1 MVAEKGAESIGVS
14 ARLKPERS
22 TVPLSWLTVE
32 VALYILIGGVAAG
45 LRFYAL
51 GAQPLGESEAAQAL
65 AAWRFYQGNLNTTD
79 YSPLLFLG
87 NVFGFTLLGASE
99 AMARL
104 VPALSGTVLSVLPYF
119 LRRHLGRS
127 GALVASILLALSPS
141 TLFFSRYLGG
151 PIVVAA
157 CVLAVLVGFFGYLD
171 SKRPKYA
178 YLTAGALALSLGA
191 DPMIYTFVLIFGTF
205 LLLLGLVGRLAEV
218 DMGWS
223 AVLMAWQTAREEKDL
238 LKNSALVLAVVLVLV
253 CTAFLLNFAGLPVAL
268 DFLPTWLA
276 QLGPQPDAVR
286 PAHYGAQSWYYYLQ
300 LLVLY
305 EPLILI
311 FGLIGLVY
319 HYLRQRD
326 ILTTFLLYWTVAAAV
341 IYTLAG
347 QKAPGNVLL
356 LVLPLALLA
365 SLLLGRFWDQLAQA
379 VALRAKPL
387 GLSPST
393 LRRDSGQALLR
404 TGLGAKPQ
412 DETWGAEG
420 LFAAL
425 SLPVV
430 VYFAIQLAG
439 YASSGQAVYLYLA
452 LVAFIVLPTLVV
464 LCWMWLGQGPA
475 LRYGGIILLLVLTML
490 TVGLSVGLNYHRAAD
505 PREPMVAEAT
515 LPGIVDLVTTL
526 ERVSSHQEGDPH
538 VIAVTVEE
546 ATGPVLAW
554 HLRDFG
560 NTRFVEHLSPSIETP
575 VVITPAEEEE
585 PTLGG
590 SYVGQSFAWQVTW
603 NPQGL
608 TRTERVRWLLYREA
622 PTPVKSRDVVLWV
635 KQQEQGADGE

>member
-1 MVAEKGAESIGVS
+1 MVADKGVERIGVS
-14 ARLKPERS
+14 ARLRSRSS

-32 VALYILIGGVAAG
+32 VALYILIGMMAAG

-51 GAQPLGESEAAQAL
+51 GAQPLRESEAAQAL
-65 AAWRFYQGNLNTTD
+65 AAWRFYQGNFEGTTG

-87 NVFGFTLLGASE
+87 NVFCFALLGASE

-104 VPALSGTVLSVLPYF
+104 VPALSGTLLAVLPYF

-141 TLFFSRYLGG
+141 TLFFSRYLRGQ
-151 PIVVAA
+151 IVVTA

-171 SKRPKYA
+171 NKQPKYA
-178 YLTAGALALSLGA
+178 YLTSGALALSLSA
-191 DPMIYTFVLIFGTF
+191 DPMGYTFVLIFGTF
-205 LLLLGLVGRLAEV
+205 LLLLGLVYRLANV

-223 AVLMAWQTAREEKDL
+223 VVLVAWRTAREEKDL

-253 CTAFLLNFAGLPVAL
+253 CMAFLLNFAGLPAAL

-276 QLGPQPDAVR
+276 QLGPQP
-286 PAHYGAQSWYYYLQ
+286 GAQLWYYYFQ

-305 EPLILI
+305 EPLILV

-319 HYLRQRD
+319 HYIGQRD
-326 ILTTFLLYWTVAAAV
+326 FLTTFLLYWTVAAAV
-341 IYTLAG
+341 IYALAG

-356 LVLPLALLA
+356 LLLPLALLA

-379 VALRAKPL
+379 AV
-387 GLSPST
+387 
-393 LRRDSGQALLR
+393 
-404 TGLGAKPQ
+404 
-412 DETWGAEG
+412 WGVEG

-430 VYFAIQLAG
+430 AYLAIQLAG
-439 YASSGQAVYLYLA
+439 YASSGQAVYLYMA
-452 LVAFIVLPTLVV
+452 LVAFVVLPSLVA

-475 LRYGGIILLLVLTML
+475 LRCGGIVLLLVLAML

-538 VIAVTVEE
+538 IIAVTVEE

-554 HLRDFG
+554 YLRNFG
-560 NTRFVEHLSPSIETP
+560 HTRFVEKLSPSIETP

-590 SYVGQSFAWQVTW
+590 SYVGQSFALQVTW

-622 PTPVKSRDVVLWV
+622 PTPVKSHDVVLWV
-635 KQQEQGADGE
+635 KQQEQGANGE

>member
-1 MVAEKGAESIGVS
+1 MVAEKGAKKLGVS
-14 ARLKPERS
+14 AKLKPEHS
-22 TVPLSWLTVE
+22 TMPLSWLTVE
-32 VALYILIGGVAAG
+32 VALYILIGMIAAG

-51 GAQPLGESEAAQAL
+51 GAQPLQESEAVQAL
-65 AAWRFYQGNLNTTD
+65 AAWRFLGFGILD
-79 YSPLLFLG
+79 LGFDVSYSPLLFLS
-87 NVFGFTLLGASE
+87 NVFGFALLGGSE

-104 VPALSGTVLSVLPYF
+104 VPALSGTLLAVLPYF

-127 GALVASILLALSPS
+127 GALAASIILALSPS
-141 TLFFSRYLGG
+141 TLFFSRHLGG

-171 SKRPKYA
+171 SKQPKYA
-178 YLTAGALALSLGA
+178 YLTAGALALSLSA
-191 DPMIYTFVLIFGTF
+191 APMVYSFVLIFGTF
-205 LLLLGLVGRLAEV
+205 LLLLGLVDRLANV

-223 AVLMAWQTAREEKDL
+223 AVLAAWRTAREGKDL

-253 CTAFLLNFAGLPVAL
+253 CTAFLLNFAGLPAAL

-276 QLGPQPDAVR
+276 QLGPQPDAQ
-286 PAHYGAQSWYYYLQ
+286 PWYYYFQ

-305 EPLILI
+305 EPLILV

-326 ILTTFLLYWTVAAAV
+326 LLTTFLLYWMVAAAV

-347 QKAPGNVLL
+347 KKAPGNVLL

-365 SLLLGRFWDQLAQA
+365 SLFIGRFWDQLA
-379 VALRAKPL
+379 RA
-387 GLSPST
+387 
-393 LRRDSGQALLR
+393 A
-404 TGLGAKPQ
+404 A
-412 DETWGAEG
+412 WGAEG
-420 LFAAL
+420 LFVAL

-439 YASSGQAVYLYLA
+439 YASRGQTVYLYLA
-452 LVAFIVLPTLVV
+452 LVAFVVLPTLVA
-464 LCWMWLGQGPA
+464 LCWLWVGQGPA
-475 LRYGGIILLLVLTML
+475 LRFGGIVLFLVLAML

-515 LPGIVDLVTTL
+515 SPGMVDLVTTL
-526 ERVSSHQEGDPH
+526 EQVSSHQDRDPH
-538 VIAVTVEE
+538 TIAVTVEE
-546 ATGPVLAW
+546 AIGPVLAW
-554 HLRDFG
+554 HLREFK
-560 NTRFVEHLSPSIETP
+560 NTRFVEQLSPSVEAP

-590 SYVGQSFAWQVTW
+590 SYVGQRFALQATW

-608 TRTERVRWLLYREA
+608 TWTERVRWLLYREA
-622 PTPVKSRDVVLWV
+622 PTPVKSRGVVLWV
-635 KQQEQGADGE
+635 KQQEQIADDE